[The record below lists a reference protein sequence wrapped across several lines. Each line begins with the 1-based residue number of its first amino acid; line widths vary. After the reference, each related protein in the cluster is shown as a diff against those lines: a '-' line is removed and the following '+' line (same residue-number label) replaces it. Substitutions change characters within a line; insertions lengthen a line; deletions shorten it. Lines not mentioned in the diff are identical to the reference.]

1 MKSLIKQIRKN
12 NVPTDYIAGSLYEC
26 KENETIH
33 ELTVKETKELIKKH
47 SNDYCE
53 AVNANLY
60 DTDKV
65 EYKRLQRLANSIN
78 YLTRLHT

>member
-1 MKSLIKQIRKN
+1 MKSLIKQIRLN
-12 NVPTDYIAGSLYEC
+12 NIPTDYIAGLYEC

-33 ELTVKETKELIKKH
+33 ELTVQETKELIKKH

-53 AVNANLY
+53 AVNAKLA
-60 DTDKV
+60 DTNFN